1 MRRIPRGIVDE
12 HVARTKFTLARHAP
26 APALAEFVDY
36 HWVLNWDLDG
46 FHDQHVLPNVAVHVT
61 FFPGACGVYGPGHT
75 LFTHRLEGRAHGLGV
90 RFRPGCFRP
99 FLGAPVRLLADRS
112 VPLEDVFGGGGAEAA
127 ESVRNASGDQEMIAA
142 VDNLLIAKQSALA
155 PAART
160 AAAAVETI
168 AEDPEITRVD
178 QLAARAGLSARA
190 LQRLFAEH
198 VGCTPKWAIRI
209 YRLNDAARSLADAGS
224 PDFADLAARL
234 GYSDQPHFTR
244 DFRAVTGCS
253 PGEFARSAR
262 RAVSAEPIEH
272 KPIAHKPR

>member
-26 APALAEFVDY
+26 APALTEFVDY
-36 HWVLNWDLDG
+36 HWVLHWDLDG
-46 FHDQHVLPNVAVHVT
+46 FHDQHVLPNIAVHVT

-99 FLGAPVRLLADRS
+99 FLGAPVRILTDRS
-112 VPLEDVFGGGGAEAA
+112 VPLEDVFGRGGTEAA
-127 ESVRNASGDQEMIAA
+127 ESARNASGDQEMIAA
-142 VDNLLIAKQSALA
+142 VDNLLIAKHSALP

-168 AEDPEITRVD
+168 AGDPEITRVD
-178 QLAARAGLSARA
+178 QLAASAGLSARA

-198 VGCTPKWAIRI
+198 VGCMPKWAIRI
-209 YRLNDAARSLADAGS
+209 YRLNDAARNLADADS
-224 PDFADLAARL
+224 PDLTDLAARL

-244 DFRAVTGCS
+244 DFRAVTGSS

-262 RAVSAEPIEH
+262 RAVPVQNERS
-272 KPIAHKPR
+272 